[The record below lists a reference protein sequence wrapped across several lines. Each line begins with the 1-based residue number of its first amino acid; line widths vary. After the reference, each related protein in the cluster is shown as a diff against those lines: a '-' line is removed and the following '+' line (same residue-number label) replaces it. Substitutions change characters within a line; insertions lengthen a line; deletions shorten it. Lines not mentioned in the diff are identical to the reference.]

1 MAPPPHWSLNIGGW
15 VGHREGTFHEQAASS
30 LDPAITPSNVPVG
43 LGRVRKLS
51 SHSSPAAQK
60 LLEKL
65 AAHAGAETDAAT
77 GAHRRRSNRSAHDED
92 ESPKACVPEDAKAWA
107 GSKVHTAPKQP
118 DLDNPYLS
126 KHFVVS
132 TKLER

>member
-1 MAPPPHWSLNIGGW
+1 MVTIGIQPYIDESCKRIAPFLYCSTVARNY
-15 VGHREGTFHEQAASS
+15 
-30 LDPAITPSNVPVG
+30 TPSKTKMTWTKTS
-43 LGRVRKLS
+43 VRKSS